1 MGLHFRPQRWA
12 SGSPFSGFFGDKM
25 FSTLFGKYRFLVIS
39 IALFLIFDLGVL
51 VLNFYTS
58 GKIAEQTEL
67 INSAARQRT
76 LTQQMSKATLYIKSQ
91 KLQLWVYQSGLDE
104 LRDHYRTFGAALQA
118 FNQGGTIVSPSTG
131 LPISIS
137 AVSDPEGVAI
147 LSRANSLWSEFE
159 TAIEP
164 LMIDTLVSDDEIRPA
179 SSFIAANNLKM
190 FALMDELTEFFKATS
205 ERQTNLLRAA
215 QVIGITLATINF
227 FIILFHFL
235 GQLRVRDQEIQLK
248 QHESDQ
254 ILSTINEGVF
264 LLDRNMVMSGQHSK
278 QLEKIFL
285 TRKVSGRKF
294 ERFLAR
300 YFPQKTVNTALDFAK
315 LYFRDHIDTALI
327 EDVNPLKR
335 VEAVITKKGG
345 ETETK
350 YLDFSFAILS
360 QDDARQVVLVT
371 VRDVSAKILLEAQ
384 DQLNADELEQQMAL
398 LTQILPIPRTDLA
411 AFIDDSR
418 SGLDRINLL
427 LKDTKQASGSYEAML
442 IRIARETHKLKGNA
456 SVLNFEMIAQGHH
469 LFENTIEEISRQAKH
484 RTLNGR
490 DFLPLTMQ
498 LKQNFASLNLIEGVR
513 DKLGDYVDTSLNHVT
528 RGTPDNRLEL
538 STKKSLD
545 ELAEQNPKWFELLA
559 YTQKLAAQKGIAARL
574 NLRGLNTPLNSQLS
588 SELYLIAVQLLHN
601 SLAHGL
607 ESEEQRL
614 ELKKPSLGEISVSI
628 SHDKRGNYRFLFEDD
643 GRGFDY
649 ERIRSE
655 LVDRKLLDSREA
667 KALGNTALVRYAFKD
682 AISTQQN
689 VDQTAGRGVG
699 LALVWQQVKALN
711 AKLKIRSVS
720 NEFTQ
725 FIIDF
730 SYSPSETSS
739 EILDPPSESVLL
751 AS

>member
-1 MGLHFRPQRWA
+1 MF
-12 SGSPFSGFFGDKM
+12 GS
-25 FSTLFGKYRFLVIS
+25 LFGKYRFLVIS

-104 LRDHYRTFGAALQA
+104 LRDHYQIFGATLNA
-118 FNQGGTIVSPSTG
+118 FNKGGTIVSPSTG
-131 LPISIS
+131 LPISIP

-159 TAIEP
+159 AAIEP

-205 ERQTNLLRAA
+205 ERQTNFLRAA

-264 LLDRNMVMSGQHSK
+264 LLDRDMMMSGQHSK
-278 QLEKIFL
+278 QLQKIFL

-294 ERFLAR
+294 ERFLSR
-300 YFPQKTVNTALDFAK
+300 YFPQKTVSTALDFAK

-335 VEAVITKKGG
+335 VEAIITKKDG

-350 YLDFSFAILS
+350 YLDFSFAVLN
-360 QDDARQVVLVT
+360 QDDARHVVLVT
-371 VRDVSAKILLEAQ
+371 VRDVSANILLEAQ
-384 DQLNADELEQQMAL
+384 DQLNADELEQQMML
-398 LTQILPIPRTDLA
+398 LTQILPIPQSDLT

-427 LKDTKQASGSYEAML
+427 LKGTKQASGDYEVTL
-442 IRIARETHKLKGNA
+442 TRIARETHKLKGNA

-469 LFENTIEEISRQAKH
+469 RFENTIEEISRQSKH
-484 RTLNGR
+484 RALNGR

-498 LKQNFASLNLIEGVR
+498 LKQNFASLDLINDVR
-513 DKLGDYVDTSLNHVT
+513 DKLGDYVNTSLSHGECSAQVNS
-528 RGTPDNRLEL
+528 LEI
-538 STKKSLD
+538 STKESFN
-545 ELAEQNPKWFELLA
+545 ELAKQNPKWFELLA

-574 NLRGLNTPLNSQLS
+574 NLRGLNVPLNSHVS
-588 SELYLIAVQLLHN
+588 SELYSIAVQLLHN

-607 ESEEQRL
+607 EPEQQRL
-614 ELKKPSLGEISVSI
+614 ELKKPSIGEISVSI

-649 ERIRSE
+649 ERIRAE
-655 LVDRKLLDSREA
+655 LVDRKVLDPSEA
-667 KALGNTALVRYAFKD
+667 KILGHTALVRYAFKD
-682 AISTQQN
+682 AISTQSN
-689 VDQTAGRGVG
+689 VDQTAGRGIG

-730 SYSPSETSS
+730 RYMPNQIDGNKLDASY
-739 EILDPPSESVLL
+739 ESVPL

>member
-1 MGLHFRPQRWA
+1 MF
-12 SGSPFSGFFGDKM
+12 GS
-25 FSTLFGKYRFLVIS
+25 LFGKYRFLVIS

-104 LRDHYRTFGAALQA
+104 LRDHYQTFGANLEA
-118 FNQGGTIVSPSTG
+118 FNRGGTIVSPSTS

-159 TAIEP
+159 TAIDP
-164 LMIDTLVSDDEIRPA
+164 LMVDTLVSDDEIRPA

-205 ERQTNLLRAA
+205 ERQTNFLRAA
-215 QVIGITLATINF
+215 QVVGITLATINF

-264 LLDRNMVMSGQHSK
+264 LLDQDMMMSGQHSK
-278 QLEKIFL
+278 QLQKIFL

-294 ERFLAR
+294 ERFLTR
-300 YFPQKTVNTALDFAK
+300 YFPQKTVSTALDFAK

-335 VEAVITKKGG
+335 VEAIITKKDG
-345 ETETK
+345 ESETK
-350 YLDFSFAILS
+350 YLDFSFALLN
-360 QDDARQVVLVT
+360 QDDSRHVVLVT
-371 VRDVSAKILLEAQ
+371 VRDVTSQIRLEVQ
-384 DQLNADELEQQMAL
+384 DRLNADELEQQMML
-398 LTQILPIPRTDLA
+398 LTQILPIHQSDLA
-411 AFIDDSR
+411 AFIEDSR
-418 SGLDRINLL
+418 AGLDRINLL
-427 LKDTKQASGSYEAML
+427 LKGTKQANDDYEITL
-442 IRIARETHKLKGNA
+442 TRIARETHKLKGNA

-469 LFENTIEEISRQAKH
+469 KFENTLEEISRQSKRRAL
-484 RTLNGR
+484 TGR

-498 LKQNFASLNLIEGVR
+498 LKQSFASLDLINDVR
-513 DKLGDYVDTSLNHVT
+513 DKLGDYVNTSLNQ
-528 RGTPDNRLEL
+528 GEWAAQANSLEL
-538 STKKSLD
+538 STNESFN
-545 ELAEQNPKWFELLA
+545 EIAQQNPKWFELLA

-574 NLRGLNTPLNSQLS
+574 NLRGLNVPLNAHLS
-588 SELYLIAVQLLHN
+588 SELYSIAVQLLHN

-607 ESEEQRL
+607 ESERERL

-628 SHDKRGNYRFLFEDD
+628 SHDKQGNYRFLFEDD
-643 GRGFDY
+643 GRGFNY
-649 ERIRSE
+649 ERIRAE
-655 LVDRKLLDSREA
+655 LIERGVLDASEA
-667 KALGNTALVRYAFKD
+667 KILGNTALVRYAFKD
-682 AISTQQN
+682 AISTQDN
-689 VDQTAGRGVG
+689 VDQTAGRGIG

-730 SYSPSETSS
+730 SFTPNKAGSKISDVPSEAVRLVS
-739 EILDPPSESVLL
+739 
-751 AS
+751 